1 MEDPYYAVKED
12 VESALAKAQ
21 QLHTNLKRL
30 VSSRSKSPSFTSSG
44 PANTNNS
51 SNNNTAKELAWTQS
65 ELQSAIEAIQAD
77 LGDVSAAV
85 RIVAADPRR
94 FGVDAAE
101 VAQRTEFVA
110 RVRRHIDEYAATV
123 AASHAPVLMAQPVMT
138 HPAAN
143 SNLKKATPK
152 PSRSESNS
160 NNNNNN
166 NANNADMFIGREQG
180 MQQQIMRQQD
190 EQLVG
195 VMSTVGTLKEV
206 AIVMNQELDD
216 QTALLQDLDVQVE
229 STQDKM
235 DMGMKRLK
243 DFIQANADTK
253 QQWTICCLIVALVA
267 LLVIVFSI

>member
-1 MEDPYYAVKED
+1 MPMDDPYYAVKED

-30 VSSRSKSPSFTSSG
+30 VSSRSKSPSFGPTNTNTSN
-44 PANTNNS
+44 NTNNNNN
-51 SNNNTAKELAWTQS
+51 NNNTAKELAWTQS
-65 ELQSAIEAIQAD
+65 ELQSAVETIQAD

-110 RVRRHIDEYAATV
+110 RVRRHIDEFAATV
-123 AASHAPVLMAQPVMT
+123 AASRAPVPMAMPVMS
-138 HPAAN
+138 HPATN

-152 PSRSESNS
+152 PSRSAS

-166 NANNADMFIGREQG
+166 GNNNNNNADMFIGREQG

-229 STQDKM
+229 GTQDKM

-243 DFIQANADTK
+243 DFIQANAGDDP
-253 QQWTICCLIVALVA
+253 
-267 LLVIVFSI
+267 FMHHF